1 MDEIGTAEAQFV
13 AAVVDE
19 DLLGEMVG
27 MVFVEGVDP
36 ATALTRFAARPE
48 TVKQRSLDEFL
59 VLAGEIVGHLE
70 PRPIAFATALAG
82 WTMVVG
88 TYEVAEDDRVVAVSR
103 GCRAVGVMRHDYA
116 ASHSFSY
123 AVDGALITEFPPEA
137 VWRRWGDDPDRLAAS
152 MAAVGLPLDA
162 DADADD
168 GGPDRPVAAALHLA
182 ARIVGRL
189 PALADLA
196 GPLLTADL
204 DLNRMT
210 R

>member
-1 MDEIGTAEAQFV
+1 MDEIGTAEAEFV

-19 DLLGEMVG
+19 ELLGEIVG

-59 VLAGEIVGHLE
+59 DLACEIVGHWDT
-70 PRPIAFATALAG
+70 RPIAFATALAG

-137 VWRRWGDDPDRLAAS
+137 VWRRQGDDADRLAAS

-162 DADADD
+162 DAND

-204 DLNRMT
+204 ALNRMT

>member
-1 MDEIGTAEAQFV
+1 MDEISTAGAEFV
-13 AAVVDE
+13 DAVVDAE
-19 DLLGEMVG
+19 LFGEIVG

-36 ATALTRFAARPE
+36 ATALARFAARPE
-48 TVKQRSLDEFL
+48 TVGQRSLDEFL
-59 VLAGEIVGHLE
+59 ELAGEVVGHLE
-70 PRPIAFATALAG
+70 SRPVAFAAALAG
-82 WTMVVG
+82 WTVVVG
-88 TYEVAEDDRVVAVSR
+88 TYEVAEEDRVAAVSR

-137 VWRRWGDDPDRLAAS
+137 VWRRWGADPDRLATD

-162 DADADD
+162 GDEDQ
-168 GGPDRPVAAALHLA
+168 GPDRPVAAALHLT

-189 PALADLA
+189 PTLADLA

-204 DLNRMT
+204 TLNRMT

>member
-1 MDEIGTAEAQFV
+1 MDEISTAEAEFV
-13 AAVVDE
+13 DAVVDE
-19 DLLGEMVG
+19 EVFGEIVG

-36 ATALTRFAARPE
+36 ATALARFAARPE
-48 TVKQRSLDEFL
+48 TVEQRSLDEFL
-59 VLAGEIVGHLE
+59 ELAGEVVGHLE

-82 WTMVVG
+82 WTVVVG
-88 TYEVAEDDRVVAVSR
+88 TYEVAEDDRVTAVSR
-103 GCRAVGVMRHDYA
+103 GRRAVGVMRHDYA

-137 VWRRWGDDPDRLAAS
+137 VWRRRGDDPDRLAAD

-162 DADADD
+162 GDD
-168 GGPDRPVAAALHLA
+168 DEGPDRPVAAALHLA
-182 ARIVGRL
+182 ARTVGRL
-189 PALADLA
+189 PTLADLA

-204 DLNRMT
+204 ALNRMT